1 MVATPFFQYHTH
13 CFLYLAVGGS
23 DYTDVRTLLPVFDDN
38 NRRRCFTIVI
48 LEDNVPEDNE
58 MFQTLLTLVN
68 GSDVT
73 VDPAEATVTIT
84 DVDSKC
90 ITIYHQSHPIETR
103 E

>member
-1 MVATPFFQYHTH
+1 MVATPFFPNIQTR

-23 DYTDVRTLLPVFDDN
+23 DYTDFSNVLPVFDNN
-38 NRRRCFTIVI
+38 NRRRCFNINI
-48 LEDNVPEDNE
+48 LEDNLLEDNE
-58 MFQTLLTLVN
+58 MFRAFLTLVS

-84 DVDSKC
+84 DVDRKC
-90 ITIYHQSHPIETR
+90 IIIPSIPPPR